1 MLEICINWSNVH
13 SKTLRIIQS
22 FKEKNS
28 FIGLP
33 PGAADSIK
41 LSFFSNNFFRVFAA
55 KLVHFIINDLLLYVK
70 NTRAKQQKLEN
81 EEK

>member
-1 MLEICINWSNVH
+1 
-13 SKTLRIIQS
+13 
-22 FKEKNS
+22 
-28 FIGLP
+28 LP

-70 NTRAKQQKLEN
+70 NTRAKLQKLEN